1 MKKQKQG
8 KPVLSA
14 LLWILILAGLFYLVF
29 HRNYREILANLSAVG
44 WKGLCV
50 LVAAGLIYEMLES
63 AANQML
69 LRVRVPEFTFRQS
82 AELTALNAF
91 GRTSIFGMGAFA
103 LQGYYLNQCG
113 MLPGDSAGTVL
124 ISYNLHKVSVLAC
137 AAGLFLWQGIDLLQE
152 SPNLVQF
159 VLLGFLICTA
169 IVLALLLVC
178 TWDKVRQL
186 MRRLLDCLPRNE
198 KWQCRKEKLMMNVD
212 AMYRAAYALKRQS
225 INVWAAFAFHSLKL
239 LWMDFIPVLCLH
251 MMGISTLTTGKA
263 MGLAALCLVLAGACP
278 NVAGIGPTELAFLML
293 YGPCVGQTQAS
304 SLLILFRCATYFFPF
319 LIGAGVSRC
328 ALKRVKRENASA
340 DGTLTHQP

>member
-8 KPVLSA
+8 KSVLSA

-29 HRNYREILANLSAVG
+29 HRNYRQILVNLSDVG

-50 LVAAGLIYEMLES
+50 LVVAGLVYEILES

-69 LRVRVPEFTFRQS
+69 LRVRVPGFTFRQS

-91 GRTSIFGMGAFA
+91 GRTSILGMGAFA

-124 ISYNLHKVSVLAC
+124 ISYNLHKASVLVC
-137 AAGLFLWQGIDLLQE
+137 AAVLFLWQGPDLLRE
-152 SPNLVQF
+152 SQNLMQYVF
-159 VLLGFLICTA
+159 LGFLICTT

-178 TWDKVRQL
+178 TWDKLRKL
-186 MRRLLDCLPRNE
+186 MQFLLEHLPRTE
-198 KWQCRKEKLMMNVD
+198 KWQCRKEKLMLNVD
-212 AMYRAAYALKRQS
+212 AMYHAAYALKQQPM
-225 INVWAAFAFHSLKL
+225 NVWAAFALHSLKL
-239 LWMDFIPVLCLH
+239 LWMDFIPVLCLR
-251 MMGISTLTTGKA
+251 MMGVSTLTIGKT
-263 MGLAALCLVLAGACP
+263 MGLAALCLVLSGACP

-293 YGPCVGQTQAS
+293 YGPCVGQAQAA

-319 LIGAGVSRC
+319 LIGAGVSRY
-328 ALKRVKRENASA
+328 ALKRVNRENANGIQIQKT
-340 DGTLTHQP
+340 DM